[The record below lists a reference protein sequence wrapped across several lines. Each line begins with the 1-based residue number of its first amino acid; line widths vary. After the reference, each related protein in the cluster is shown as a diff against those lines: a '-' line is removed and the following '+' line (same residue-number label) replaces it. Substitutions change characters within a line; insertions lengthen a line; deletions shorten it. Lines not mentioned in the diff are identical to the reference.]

1 MTQTISGGIDDLRA
15 AMAGPVVSP
24 DDDGYEEA
32 RTVWNAAI
40 DRRPAAIAQCT
51 SAADVAAAVR
61 FARAAGLE
69 IAVRGGAHSLPGL
82 SMSEGGLVIDLRRMN
97 AVTVDPQA
105 RRARV
110 QGGALN
116 ADVDA
121 ATQAH
126 GLAVPLGLV
135 SHTGVGGLT
144 LGGGMGWLSRLG
156 GLSIDHLFAAEV
168 VVADGRILRAAE
180 DENPDLFWALRGGGG
195 NFGVVTEFEFGLL
208 EAGPMVQFGLFFW
221 GQEQGREALRL
232 AREVIADLP
241 RSMNAI
247 PAAALTAP
255 PAPFVPVEH
264 QGTPGY
270 ALLLVGF
277 GSEVEHQQVSERIRA
292 TLPPLFDVVSP
303 MPYTALQQLLD
314 EANAWGLHGYDKS
327 GYFAELTDEVIDVLV
342 EHAPRKTSPLSVL
355 LFYRL
360 DEAYSEVGEDETA
373 FGGGRTPRYTGFFI
387 GLTPTPEMLPAERE
401 WIRSLWQA
409 LRPHMLGA
417 GTYVNGVDGH
427 DAQETVQVQAAYGG
441 KYARLAAVKAAHDP
455 ENIFHRNVNIVAGGI
470 PAPRG

>member
-1 MTQTISGGIDDLRA
+1 MEIDMTSYISPSDVEYDELR
-15 AMAGPVVSP
+15 
-24 DDDGYEEA
+24 
-32 RTVWNAAI
+32 RIWNAMH
-40 DRRPAAIAQCT
+40 DKRPALIARCA
-51 SAADVAAAVR
+51 SADDVADAIR
-61 FARAAGLE
+61 HARENDLP
-69 IAVRGGAHSLPGL
+69 IAVRSGGHSLPGH
-82 SMSEGGLVIDLRRMN
+82 STCDGGLVIDLRPMN
-97 AVTVDPQA
+97 AITIDATARTASVQA
-105 RRARV
+105 
-110 QGGALN
+110 GALLG
-116 ADVDA
+116 DVDK
-121 ATQAH
+121 ATQEH
-126 GLAVPLGLV
+126 GLVVPAGV
-135 SHTGVGGLT
+135 ISHTGVAGLT
-144 LGGGMGWLSRLG
+144 LGGGVGRLMRRF
-156 GLSIDHLFAAEV
+156 GLTMDSLLAAEV
-168 VVADGRILRAAE
+168 VTADGRILRAAE

-247 PAAALTAP
+247 PASALTAP

-409 LRPHMLGA
+409 LRPH
-417 GTYVNGVDGH
+417 
-427 DAQETVQVQAAYGG
+427 
-441 KYARLAAVKAAHDP
+441 
-455 ENIFHRNVNIVAGGI
+455 
-470 PAPRG
+470 